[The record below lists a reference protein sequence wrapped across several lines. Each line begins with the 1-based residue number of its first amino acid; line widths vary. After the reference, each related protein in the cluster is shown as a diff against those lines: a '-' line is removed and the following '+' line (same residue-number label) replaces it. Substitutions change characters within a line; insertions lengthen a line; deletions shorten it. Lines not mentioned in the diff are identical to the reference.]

1 MTVTNGDGAGISD
14 SDVRPGNDFFPTF
27 TRGEMMDRRRRT
39 AAMMAEKGYHAL
51 VIWGGFGVLFGSAGG
66 QTNMAWLAN
75 YGACIQG
82 YLVVAPDGEL
92 TMVLRIAHHI
102 ANARDL
108 TFIDDIRAHYS
119 VVDGVA
125 ERLKELGAD
134 KGRIG
139 IVGPH
144 VGRPATRITI
154 PVEHHQTI
162 TSALPD
168 ATLVDASD
176 DFEALRYVRSKP
188 ELDLLR
194 ESGKLCDR
202 VFKEMVAATRPG
214 VSGTDLRRLVNVRC
228 AEAGA
233 TYVFCHIGSFPTV
246 NPHECYPD
254 YYPTDRKINAGDVL
268 YTELCLGYGT
278 YWGKIWGTWFCGQ
291 PPDEYARMFEEA
303 SRVHEALLSEFKPG
317 TRARDYDRFAVAL
330 KNKGYDIRY
339 PLISGWSA
347 INHNPQAGGAP
358 GTKQGELVEPFRDW
372 VFKPGETFTIV
383 VWISLPGTEKGAWVG
398 TSGALSDGGFE
409 RYNDDFPAH
418 LQAAGI

>member
-1 MTVTNGDGAGISD
+1 MTAPSVQPAGISD
-14 SDVRPGNDFFPTF
+14 ADVRPGNDFFPAF
-27 TRGEMMDRRRRT
+27 TRGEMMDRRRR
-39 AAMMAEKGYHAL
+39 AAEMMAAKSYDAL

-66 QTNMAWLAN
+66 QTNLTWLAN
-75 YGACIQG
+75 YAACIQG
-82 YLVVAPDGEL
+82 YLVVARSGEL
-92 TMVLRIAHHI
+92 TLILRIAHHL
-102 ANARDL
+102 ANALDL

-119 VVDGVA
+119 VANGVA
-125 ERLKELGAD
+125 ERLRELSVE

-154 PVEHHQTI
+154 PVEHHRVI
-162 TSALPD
+162 TRALPD

-176 DFEALRYVRSKP
+176 DFEALRFVRSKP

-194 ESGKLCDR
+194 KSGKLCDR

-214 VSGTDLRRLVNVRC
+214 ISGTDLRRLVNVRC
-228 AEAGA
+228 AEAGG
-233 TYVFCHIGSFPTV
+233 TYVFCHIGSFPTA

-254 YYPTDRKINAGDVL
+254 YYPTDRKVNAGDVL

-291 PPDEYARMFEEA
+291 PPDEYVHMFEDA
-303 SRVHEALLSEFKPG
+303 SRAHNELLNAFKPG
-317 TRARDYDRFAVAL
+317 TRAQDFDRFAIAL
-330 KNKGYDIRY
+330 KDKGYDSRY

-358 GTKQGELVEPFRDW
+358 GTRQGDLVKPFRGW
-372 VFKPGETFTIV
+372 VFREGETFTIV
-383 VWISLPGTEKGAWVG
+383 VWISLPGTEKGVWVG
-398 TSGALSDGGFE
+398 TSGALTSDGFE
-409 RYNDDFPAH
+409 RFNDDFPTR
-418 LQAAGI
+418 LQVA